1 MSHAWTLNVD
11 RESIAWLTF
20 DLPGEKVNKFTEP
33 ALRELEGMLDRLAA
47 DEALR
52 AVAVISGKPGSF
64 IVGADINELAR
75 ISNIDDAREKALAG
89 QAIFGKLAELRMP
102 TVAVIHGACLGGGL
116 EMALACDYRVV
127 TDDPKTSLGQPEVN
141 LGIIPG
147 WGGTQRLP
155 RLVGL
160 PQALRMILTGK
171 PVAGRK
177 AYRIGLADSIVTRA
191 FAEDQTQ
198 QFIER
203 VVTGAGRRKI
213 VRRRRRRVPLLMRAA
228 AATPLGRGMIFR
240 RAARQALERTKGNYP
255 APLEAVHVMRKTSH
269 AALAKGLQIEAEAFS
284 RLVCTPIS
292 RNLLWLFEASQRLKK
307 AGPEAPGVTLEPVR
321 SAAVVGAGI
330 MGCGIAWALSRAGIP
345 VRMKDINWE
354 AVARGMAGAAGMFRA
369 LVKRRR
375 MTENQMNL
383 AMHRIAGAVDYTGF
397 EGLDA
402 VIEAVVENMDLK
414 KRVLAE
420 IEASVGPDAL
430 ICTNTSSL
438 SLEALAG
445 SLANAERFVGLHFFN
460 PVNRMPLVE
469 VVPHAGTSQRALV
482 AAVALVR
489 RVGKT
494 PIVVG
499 DCPGFLVNR
508 VLLPYLVESAWMF
521 EEGVDA
527 ERIDEL
533 LERFGMPMGPLALA
547 DEVGLDVGHKVAKEL
562 EAAYGPRMHVA
573 DVLGRVVESAG
584 LTGRKGGEG
593 FYVYHNGRRKPS
605 PRAAGLVKQARAHDG
620 LRGGRLTDDQ
630 IVDRAVLIMINEA
643 ARCLEEGV
651 VADAQTLDM
660 AMVMGTGF
668 APFRGGLLRYA
679 DERGVE
685 AIKDRL
691 HEFAAAFGDRFK
703 PAPLIE
709 QIANGGGNFHKS
721 NAA

>member
-64 IVGADINELAR
+64 IVGADISELAH

-203 VVTGAGRRKI
+203 VVTGAGRRRI

-420 IEASVGPDAL
+420 IEASAGPDAL

-482 AAVALVR
+482 AA
-489 RVGKT
+489 
-494 PIVVG
+494 
-499 DCPGFLVNR
+499 
-508 VLLPYLVESAWMF
+508 AWMF

-527 ERIDEL
+527 KRIDEL

-709 QIANGGGNFHKS
+709 KIANGGGNFHKS